1 MSELTAF
8 DNRIDALIEALSPQ
22 RRKAL
27 ATEIAK
33 RLRKHQQQRI
43 KRQVTP
49 EGQPFPPRR
58 AQPLRAKKGRIK
70 REMFAK
76 LRTAKYMKAKGTDK
90 DAVVEFTGQVQ
101 RMAKVHQYG
110 LRDRPSV
117 RAKEIQY
124 PARPLL
130 GLDAEDMKIVEEEF
144 LNMITSCL
152 SPKILT

>member
-8 DNRIDALIEALSPQ
+8 DTRLAGLIAALSPQ
-22 RRKAL
+22 SRKSMA
-27 ATEIAK
+27 ATIAK

-43 KRQVTP
+43 KQQVTP
-49 EGQPFPPRR
+49 DGQPFTPRR
-58 AQPLRAKKGRIK
+58 PQPLRAKKGRIK

-76 LRTAKYMKAKGTDK
+76 LRTAKYMKAKGTAD

-117 RAKEIQY
+117 RAKEMQY

-130 GLDAEDMKIVEEEF
+130 GLDAEDMKLVESE
-144 LNMITSCL
+144 LISL
-152 SPKILT
+152 IIL

>member
-1 MSELTAF
+1 MSELSAF
-8 DNRIDALIEALSPQ
+8 DTRLAGLIAALSPQ
-22 RRKAL
+22 HRKVMA
-27 ATEIAK
+27 AAIAK

-43 KRQVTP
+43 KQQVTP
-49 EGQPFPPRR
+49 EGQPFTPRR
-58 AQPLRAKKGRIK
+58 PQPLRAKKGRIK

-76 LRTAKYMKAKGTDK
+76 LRTAKYMKAKGTAD

-117 RAKEIQY
+117 RAKEMQY

-130 GLDAEDMKIVEEEF
+130 GLDAEDMKIIEKE
-144 LNMITSCL
+144 LLIYIGNL
-152 SPKILT
+152 

>member
-8 DNRIDALIEALSPQ
+8 DTRLAGLIEALSPQ
-22 RRKAL
+22 SRKAMA
-27 ATEIAK
+27 ATIAK

-49 EGQPFPPRR
+49 EGQPFAPRR
-58 AQPLRAKKGRIK
+58 VQPLRDKKGRIK

-76 LRTAKYMKAKGTDK
+76 LRTAKYMKAKGTDR

-117 RAKEIQY
+117 RAEEVRY
-124 PARPLL
+124 PVRPLL
-130 GLDAEDMKIVEEEF
+130 GLDAEEMKIVEDE
-144 LNMITSCL
+144 LLKCIS
-152 SPKILT
+152 SSLT

>member
-8 DNRIDALIEALSPQ
+8 DTRLAGLIEALSPQ
-22 RRKAL
+22 SRKAMA
-27 ATEIAK
+27 ATIAK

-49 EGQPFPPRR
+49 EGQPFAPRQS
-58 AQPLRAKKGRIK
+58 QPLRDKKGRIK

-117 RAKEIQY
+117 RAEEVRY

-130 GLDAEDMKIVEEEF
+130 GLDAEDMKIVENE
-144 LNMITSCL
+144 LL
-152 SPKILT
+152 ILIS

>member
-8 DNRIDALIEALSPQ
+8 DTRLAGLIEALSPQ
-22 RRKAL
+22 SRKAM
-27 ATEIAK
+27 ASTIAK

-49 EGQPFPPRR
+49 EGQPFVPRQS
-58 AQPLRAKKGRIK
+58 QPLRDKKGRIK
-70 REMFAK
+70 REMFTK
-76 LRTAKYMKAKGTDK
+76 LRTAKYMKAKGTDR

-117 RAKEIQY
+117 RAEEVRY

-130 GLDAEDMKIVEEEF
+130 GMDAEDMKIVENELLIF
-144 LNMITSCL
+144 IS
-152 SPKILT
+152 SDFS

>member
-1 MSELTAF
+1 MSELSAF
-8 DNRIDALIEALSPQ
+8 DTRLAGLIAALSPQ
-22 RRKAL
+22 SRKAMA
-27 ATEIAK
+27 ATIAK

-43 KRQVTP
+43 KQQVTP
-49 EGQPFPPRR
+49 EGQPFTPRR
-58 AQPLRAKKGRIK
+58 PQPLRKKKGRIK

-76 LRTAKYMKAKGTDK
+76 LRTAKYMKAKGTAD

-117 RAKEIQY
+117 RAKEMQY

-130 GLDAEDMKIVEEEF
+130 GLDAEDMKIVEDELLE
-144 LNMITSCL
+144 LL
-152 SPKILT
+152 SQ

>member
-1 MSELTAF
+1 MSELSAF
-8 DNRIDALIEALSPQ
+8 DTRLAGLIEALSPQ
-22 RRKAL
+22 IRKAMA
-27 ATEIAK
+27 ATIAK

-43 KRQVTP
+43 KQQVTP
-49 EGQPFPPRR
+49 EGQPFTPRR
-58 AQPLRAKKGRIK
+58 PQPLRAKKGRIK

-76 LRTAKYMKAKGTDK
+76 LRTAKYMKAKGTAD

-117 RAKEIQY
+117 RAKEMQY

-130 GLDAEDMKIVEEEF
+130 GLDAEDMKIVEDE
-144 LNMITSCL
+144 LL
-152 SPKILT
+152 ILISSDFT

>member
-8 DNRIDALIEALSPQ
+8 DTRLAGLIAALSPQ
-22 RRKAL
+22 SRKAMA
-27 ATEIAK
+27 ATIAK

-43 KRQVTP
+43 KQQVTP
-49 EGQPFPPRR
+49 EGQPFTPRR
-58 AQPLRAKKGRIK
+58 PQPLRAKKGRIQ

-76 LRTAKYMKAKGTDK
+76 LRTAKYMKAKGTAD

-101 RMAKVHQYG
+101 RMAMVHQYG

-117 RAKEIQY
+117 RAKEMKY

-130 GLDAEDMKIVEEEF
+130 GLDAEDMKIIEKELLINIEN
-144 LNMITSCL
+144 L
-152 SPKILT
+152 

>member
-8 DNRIDALIEALSPQ
+8 DTRLAGLIAALSPQ
-22 RRKAL
+22 SRKAVA
-27 ATEIAK
+27 ATIAK
-33 RLRKHQQQRI
+33 QLRKHQQQRI

-49 EGQPFPPRR
+49 EGQPFTPRR
-58 AQPLRAKKGRIK
+58 PQPLRAKKGRIK

-76 LRTAKYMKAKGTDK
+76 LRTVKYMKAKGTDR

-117 RAKEIQY
+117 RAKEMHY

-130 GLDAEDMKIVEEEF
+130 GLDAKA
-144 LNMITSCL
+144 LNIIKL
-152 SPKILT
+152 ELLNILTL

>member
-8 DNRIDALIEALSPQ
+8 DNPIDALIAALSPQ

-49 EGQPFPPRR
+49 EGKPFTPR
-58 AQPLRAKKGRIK
+58 QDQILRSKKGRLK
-70 REMFAK
+70 REMFSK
-76 LRTAKYMKAKGTDK
+76 LRTAKYMKAKGSNN
-90 DAVVEFTGQVQ
+90 DAVVEFTGRVK
-101 RMAKVHQYG
+101 RMAEVHQYG
-110 LRDRPSV
+110 LRDRPV
-117 RAKEIQY
+117 WAKEAPY

-130 GLDAEDMKIVEEEF
+130 GFDAEDLKIVEEELIKF
-144 LNMITSCL
+144 LTG
-152 SPKILT
+152 

>member
-1 MSELTAF
+1 MSELSAF
-8 DNRIDALIEALSPQ
+8 DTRLAGLIAALSPQ
-22 RRKAL
+22 SRKAMA
-27 ATEIAK
+27 ATIAK

-43 KRQVTP
+43 KQQVTP
-49 EGQPFPPRR
+49 EGQPFTPRR
-58 AQPLRAKKGRIK
+58 PQPLRAKKGRIK

-117 RAKEIQY
+117 RAKEMQY

-130 GLDAEDMKIVEEEF
+130 GLDAQDMKIVEDELIKVIESKF
-144 LNMITSCL
+144 
-152 SPKILT
+152 

>member
-8 DNRIDALIEALSPQ
+8 DTRLAGLIAALSPQ
-22 RRKAL
+22 SRKAMA
-27 ATEIAK
+27 ATIAK

-43 KRQVTP
+43 KQQITP
-49 EGQPFPPRR
+49 EGQPFTPRR
-58 AQPLRAKKGRIK
+58 PQPLRAKKGRIK

-76 LRTAKYMKAKGTDK
+76 LRTAKYMKAKGTAD

-101 RMAKVHQYG
+101 RMTKVHQYG

-117 RAKEIQY
+117 RAKEMQY

-130 GLDAEDMKIVEEEF
+130 GLDAEDMKIVEDE
-144 LNMITSCL
+144 LLILL
-152 SPKILT
+152 SSDFT

>member
-8 DNRIDALIEALSPQ
+8 DTRLAGLIEALSPQ
-22 RRKAL
+22 SRKAMA
-27 ATEIAK
+27 ATIAK

-43 KRQVTP
+43 KQQVTP
-49 EGQPFPPRR
+49 EGQPFTPRR
-58 AQPLRAKKGRIK
+58 PQPLRAKKGRIK

-76 LRTAKYMKAKGTDK
+76 LRTAKYMKAKGTDR

-117 RAKEIQY
+117 RAEEVRY

-130 GLDAEDMKIVEEEF
+130 GMDAEDLKIVENELLMLISSDF
-144 LNMITSCL
+144 I
-152 SPKILT
+152 

>member
-8 DNRIDALIEALSPQ
+8 DTRLAGLIEALSPQ
-22 RRKAL
+22 SRKAMA
-27 ATEIAK
+27 ATIAK

-49 EGQPFPPRR
+49 EGQPFAPRQS
-58 AQPLRAKKGRIK
+58 QPLRDKKGRIK

-76 LRTAKYMKAKGTDK
+76 LRTAKYMKAKGTDR

-117 RAKEIQY
+117 RAEEVRY

-130 GLDAEDMKIVEEEF
+130 GMDAEDMKIVENELLIRIGSDF
-144 LNMITSCL
+144 I
-152 SPKILT
+152 

>member
-1 MSELTAF
+1 MSELSAF
-8 DNRIDALIEALSPQ
+8 DTRLAGLIAALSPQ
-22 RRKAL
+22 SRKAMA
-27 ATEIAK
+27 ATIAK

-43 KRQVTP
+43 KQQVTP
-49 EGQPFPPRR
+49 DGKPFTPRR
-58 AQPLRAKKGRIK
+58 PQPLRAKKGRIK

-117 RAKEIQY
+117 RVKEVQY
-124 PARPLL
+124 PARPML
-130 GLDAEDMKIVEEEF
+130 GLDAEDIKIVEDEV
-144 LNMITSCL
+144 LKYIRSD
-152 SPKILT
+152 LT

>member
-8 DNRIDALIEALSPQ
+8 DTRLAGLIAALSPQ
-22 RRKAL
+22 SRKAMA
-27 ATEIAK
+27 ATIAK

-43 KRQVTP
+43 KQQVTP
-49 EGQPFPPRR
+49 EGLSFTPRR
-58 AQPLRAKKGRIK
+58 PQPLRAKKGRIK

-76 LRTAKYMKAKGTDK
+76 LRTAKYMKAKGTAD

-101 RMAKVHQYG
+101 RMAKVHHYG

-117 RAKEIQY
+117 RAKEMQY

-130 GLDAEDMKIVEEEF
+130 GLDAEDMKIVEDE
-144 LNMITSCL
+144 LIMCIS
-152 SPKILT
+152 SDLT

>member
-1 MSELTAF
+1 MAST
-8 DNRIDALIEALSPQ
+8 
-22 RRKAL
+22 
-27 ATEIAK
+27 IAK

-43 KRQVTP
+43 KRQITP
-49 EGQPFPPRR
+49 EGQPFAPRR

-76 LRTAKYMKAKGTDK
+76 LRKAKYMKAKGTDK

-117 RAKEIQY
+117 RAIEVQY
-124 PARPLL
+124 QARPLL
-130 GLDAEDMKIVEEEF
+130 GLDAEDMRLVEDE
-144 LNMITSCL
+144 LIGLL
-152 SPKILT
+152 SSF